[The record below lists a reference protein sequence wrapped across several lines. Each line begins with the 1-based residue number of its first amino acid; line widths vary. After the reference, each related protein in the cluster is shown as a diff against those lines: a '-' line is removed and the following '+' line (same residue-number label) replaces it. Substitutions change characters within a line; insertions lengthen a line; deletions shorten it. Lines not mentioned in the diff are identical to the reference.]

1 MFQVK
6 IVSINNENINQVTQD
21 QAYSFYKLDGVQEKT
36 GASITP
42 NCNK

>member
-1 MFQVK
+1 MFQVI

-42 NCNK
+42 KCNK

>member
-21 QAYSFYKLDGVQEKT
+21 QAYSFYKLEGVQEKT